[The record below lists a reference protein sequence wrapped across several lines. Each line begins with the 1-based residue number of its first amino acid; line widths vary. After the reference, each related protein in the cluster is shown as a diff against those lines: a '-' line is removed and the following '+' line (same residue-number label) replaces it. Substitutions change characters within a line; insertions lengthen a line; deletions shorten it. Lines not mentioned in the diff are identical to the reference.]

1 MAKKKKIVMGVL
13 IALVVAGGGF
23 TAYSTIS
30 GVKNSMASLGGKY
43 SVIEAGE
50 NDLSKTISNSGK
62 VIGNGTVDVTTKLTA
77 EVSEVNVSI
86 GDSVKEGDVL
96 CVFDDSEIREKYNS
110 LKKRIKNS
118 DKKTESSHEK
128 NERDLETAKSKKK
141 IAVARAKRAYDKA
154 VRERDN
160 AYNKYNSLV
169 NEYNSHLNDGP
180 ESDYDFAT
188 ADATIDQL
196 YEGLSA
202 YDDAVTTAQD
212 AYNDTIDQWDETIQE
227 YQDVIDAEE
236 FTEDNEDNKEL
247 KELKEQ
253 LDQCTVTAPQDGVI
267 TALNVNEGTIP
278 QSASLMTIV
287 NTDKTVIELTVKET
301 EITHISEGMEAVVTS
316 KVLPDEKMP
325 AKITRIVNVL
335 SSDPAA
341 MTEGGEGGSGYK
353 VEVTLDTTNEEL
365 LIGMS
370 ASVEITLEAVG
381 KKLSVPY
388 SGIVEEDD
396 KTYVYVATPDK
407 ENKGSYT
414 AKKVEI
420 TTGVESDFYTEIAGG
435 DVKKGD
441 LIIENPQGDDLLEP
455 VTDGGRIMVNE

>member
-118 DKKTESSHEK
+118 NKKTENSHEK

-169 NEYNSHLNDGP
+169 NEYNSHLNDG
-180 ESDYDFAT
+180 EDTGYDFAS
-188 ADATIDQL
+188 ADAAIDQL